1 MNRPA
6 LPRLPHKFR
15 WGWTDTGARIFE
27 DLRAQKAGGTR
38 RNVGHFTFAV
48 LRHVLEGEPL
58 GNEKW
63 RSRARDLQWLLKGWK
78 VLV

>member
-27 DLRAQKAGGTR
+27 DLRAKKAGGQR
-38 RNVGHFTFAV
+38 RNVGHFTLAV

-58 GNEKW
+58 AGEKEQ
-63 RSRARDLQWLLKGWK
+63 RRARDLQRLLKGWK

>member
-1 MNRPA
+1 MDRPA
-6 LPRLPHKFR
+6 LPRLPQKFR

-27 DLRAQKAGGTR
+27 DLRAKKAGGQR
-38 RNVGHFTFAV
+38 LNVGHFTLAV

-58 GNEKW
+58 EGEKEQ
-63 RSRARDLQWLLKGWK
+63 RRARDLQRLLKGWK

>member
-1 MNRPA
+1 MNKPA
-6 LPRLPHKFR
+6 LPRLPQKFR

-27 DLRAQKAGGTR
+27 DLRAKKAGGTR

-58 GNEKW
+58 EGAKEQ
-63 RSRARDLQWLLKGWK
+63 RRARDLQRLLKGWK
-78 VLV
+78 VL

>member
-48 LRHVLEGEPL
+48 LWHVLEGEPL
-58 GNEKW
+58 EGAKEQ
-63 RSRARDLQWLLKGWK
+63 RRARDLQRLLKGWK
-78 VLV
+78 VL